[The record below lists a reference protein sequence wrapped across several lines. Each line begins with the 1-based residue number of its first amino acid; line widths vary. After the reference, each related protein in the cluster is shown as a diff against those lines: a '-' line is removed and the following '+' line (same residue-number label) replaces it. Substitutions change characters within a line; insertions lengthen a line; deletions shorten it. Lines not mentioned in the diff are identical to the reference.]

1 MSSILEGLYKEEEQS
16 AESELRR
23 KLEKVESI
31 LGRSTDRNGR
41 QFNQAIQDI
50 TKNIKY
56 LEQDELVFEIYSKM
70 RGMAEAIGMDV
81 SDGSPYDDE
90 EDAVRE
96 AFNNLEAVVYNMEEP
111 FEDYV
116 RGLQTEVEELELDE
130 GMYDQEAFDNI
141 FKDRKDKGTMERPK
155 ARPTRPKP
163 KDTGM
168 YNQPNK
174 ADKDKEGEQL
184 TEAQFDEAAGE
195 KDACYHKV
203 KSRYKVWP
211 SAYAS
216 GALVKCRKVGAKN
229 WGKTTTKE
237 DEELDEAGTNCWKG
251 YEKKGTKKMFGK
263 TVNNCV
269 KKESVEAVDEDLK
282 AWFGK
287 GKDGGAG
294 GGGWDAYDG
303 SGNRTGKCGDSKGKA
318 KPKCLSKSK
327 AASLRSSGGK
337 KAIGAAVKKKR
348 RNDPNKNRKGK
359 AKNVSSKT
367 NESRILQGLTEGLNT
382 PTPFQIVQDVYKNKQ
397 HQKIDGVVMDL
408 FTASALVNAY
418 DQINDA
424 NKKKME
430 NADIAMLGKMASKIF
445 ELSESM
451 ELEEGNGNIRMGI
464 LGMLLVSGIWQID
477 RNMAEKIWDNS
488 HQLQQ
493 LTQVYAKANECGD
506 KEKMKDVKRRIA
518 NHKTR
523 LDIGKGDVDFDGLP
537 GNDDIKDIGY
547 ATQSCDIR

>member
-1 MSSILEGLYKEEEQS
+1 MADLVQVSQVEFYKQRLEVNMSAILQGADKAYLKEYTESADEKRLYALQD
-16 AESELRR
+16 AMGTVR
-23 KLEKVESI
+23 K
-31 LGRSTDRNGR
+31 T
-41 QFNQAIQDI
+41 
-50 TKNIKY
+50 TKGGKY
-56 LEQDELVFEIYSKM
+56 LGSDVIDILVQVQQLAEKFGIPQDELDYFENQ
-70 RGMAEAIGMDV
+70 
-81 SDGSPYDDE
+81 
-90 EDAVRE
+90 VRQ
-96 AFNNLEAVVYNMEEP
+96 AQNNLESAIYGLEEP
-111 FEDYV
+111 FEDV
-116 RGLQTEVEELELDE
+116 IRDLQNRIDDSEVDE

-141 FKDRKDKGTMERPK
+141 FKDRKDKGSME
-155 ARPTRPKP
+155 KP
-163 KDTGM
+163 KSKPQDTGM

-184 TEAQFDEAAGE
+184 TEEQFDEAAGK

-203 KSRYKVWP
+203 KARYDVWP

-216 GALVKCRKVGAKN
+216 GALVKCRKVGASN

-294 GGGWDAYDG
+294 GGGWDAYNSKG
-303 SGNRTGKCGDSKGKA
+303 ERTGKCGDSKGSA

-337 KAIGAAVKKKR
+337 KAIGAAVNKKR
-348 RNDPNKNRKGK
+348 RNDPNKDRKGK

-367 NESRILQGLTEGLNT
+367 NESRI
-382 PTPFQIVQDVYKNKQ
+382 
-397 HQKIDGVVMDL
+397 
-408 FTASALVNAY
+408 ASSLRMVAEEY
-418 DQINDA
+418 ERE
-424 NKKKME
+424 M
-430 NADIAMLGKMASKIF
+430 
-445 ELSESM
+445 
-451 ELEEGNGNIRMGI
+451 EEGNGRLRGIAAGALLIGSLMG
-464 LGMLLVSGIWQID
+464 L
-477 RNMAEKIWDNS
+477 NNKMAQEVYDNS

-493 LTQVYAKANECGD
+493 LTQIYQIAQERGD
-506 KEKMKDVKRRIA
+506 EEKMKDVKRRIS

-523 LDIGKGDVDFDGLP
+523 LDLGKGDVDFDGRP
-537 GNDDIKDIGY
+537 GNDDIKDIDY
-547 ATQSCDIR
+547 LNEPK